1 MDKWLVNMIAGGVL
15 SALLVVFGTSTFVD
29 ILYPKG
35 GAPEGGAGHD
45 ASASADHGTAPAATE
60 PKLSLAA
67 LLGKADVAAGEK
79 AAKKCAAC
87 HSFDQGGANKIG
99 PNLHGVVGQQVAA
112 HQGFAYSEAL
122 KSFGGAWD
130 YEKLD
135 CFIKDPKGCVAGTK
149 MAFAGVKKDSERA
162 DIIAYLRSISPSAPP
177 LPEDKA
183 AEAPAPVA
191 PAGQAASA
199 GAAPKAH

>member
-15 SALLVVFGTSTFVD
+15 SALLVIFGTNTFVN
-29 ILYPKG
+29 IIYPKG
-35 GAPEGGAGHD
+35 GAPEAGGHGPA
-45 ASASADHGTAPAATE
+45 ATADHGSAPAGE

-67 LLGKADVAAGEK
+67 LLGKADMGAGEK

-87 HSFDQGGANKIG
+87 HTFDQGGANKIG
-99 PNLHGVVGQQVAA
+99 PNLHGIVGKPVAA
-112 HQGFAYSEAL
+112 AAGFAYSEQI
-122 KSFGGAWD
+122 KTFGGNWD

-135 CFIKDPKGCVAGTK
+135 CFLKDPKGCVPGTK

-162 DIIAYLRSISPSAPP
+162 DIIAYLRSITPTAPP

-183 AEAPAPVA
+183 AAAPAAPAA
-191 PAGQAASA
+191 PAGQAASTA
-199 GAAPKAH
+199 GTPKHN